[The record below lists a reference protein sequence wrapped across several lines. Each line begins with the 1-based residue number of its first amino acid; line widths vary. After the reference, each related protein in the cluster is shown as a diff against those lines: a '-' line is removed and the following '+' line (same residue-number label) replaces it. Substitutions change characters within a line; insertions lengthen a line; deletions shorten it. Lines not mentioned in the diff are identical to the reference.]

1 MPSLSWDWAW
11 PKPDHRTPSG
21 SSIRVQDPAP
31 QHPLVGSWI
40 RSGVTGIETRYPKHA
55 FKPLHHRP
63 PHFPYAAPHQ
73 DNFVFALVCAY
84 EEFRNLAFYSGFF
97 LKHHSVCAHVA
108 MGSFPGDSGMWVGVV
123 KETSPFEVCV
133 LGCGSDSWPIFGIVF
148 SFSMSR
154 IV

>member
-21 SSIRVQDPAP
+21 SSILVQDPAS

-73 DNFVFALVCAY
+73 DNFVFALVCVY
-84 EEFRNLAFYSGFF
+84 EEFRNLAFYSGVF

-108 MGSFPGDSGMWVGVV
+108 MVV
-123 KETSPFEVCV
+123 SLGTQACELVLSRKRRHLRFVCWAV
-133 LGCGSDSWPIFGIVF
+133 ALIHGPYLVSSLAFQCQE
-148 SFSMSR
+148 
-154 IV
+154 